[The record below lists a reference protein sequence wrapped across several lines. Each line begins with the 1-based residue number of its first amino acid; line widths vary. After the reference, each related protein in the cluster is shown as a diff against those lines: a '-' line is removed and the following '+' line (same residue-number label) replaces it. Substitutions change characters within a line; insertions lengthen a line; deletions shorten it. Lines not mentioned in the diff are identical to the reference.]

1 MATEAR
7 HDGADPYVGQD
18 LGSIPFAVDENL
30 LESYFEGLQVERGG
44 GPGGPTAVPSMIL
57 NAADNR
63 FTGRGGY
70 ANSFGNLWIRQQW
83 QLHAPLAPAA
93 SYDVTARV
101 VDIYDYR
108 DRKVVKQEISVRG
121 QAGEL
126 LARGLHHQS
135 YVLHQSSG
143 ELKLRDPKAKGRP
156 RFEAPPGEALE
167 PIERTITLE
176 MCGTFF
182 HGRANY
188 HTDKRAAAE
197 LGFRD
202 VVVGGRMTI
211 SYIGEL
217 LERRFG
223 ERWSHGG
230 TLDVKF
236 TNIVW
241 PNDRV
246 TARGVISGP
255 ADGDAMADVTIWME
269 KADGTVV
276 AVGSATA
283 PA

>member
-1 MATEAR
+1 MTTETR
-7 HDGADPYVGQD
+7 HESADPYVGQD
-18 LGSIPFAVDENL
+18 LGSIAFTVDEQL
-30 LESYFEGLQVERGG
+30 LESYVEGLEIERGG
-44 GPGGPTAVPSMIL
+44 GPAAVPSMIL
-57 NAADNR
+57 NAADNL
-63 FTGRGGY
+63 FTGRGGF

-83 QLHAPLAPAA
+83 QMHAPLAPGA
-93 SYDVTARV
+93 SYDVTGSV

-108 DRKVVKQEISVRG
+108 DRKVVKQEIIVRG
-121 QAGEL
+121 EAGEL
-126 LARGLHHQS
+126 MAQGLHHQS
-135 YVLHQSSG
+135 YVLNQSSG
-143 ELKLRDPKAKGRP
+143 EVKLRDPKAKGRA

-182 HGRANY
+182 HGRASY

-246 TARGVISGP
+246 AARGVIAAP
-255 ADGDAMADVTIWME
+255 AGDDGGATADVTIWVE